1 MTISANGA
9 ARRLLSVDQA
19 CHQLGGISRSMLYNL
34 INRGD
39 LERVKVGNRALI
51 THESIAA
58 YVARRLWAT
67 VVLRPT
73 VARGRGSRAPARSP
87 R

>member
-39 LERVKVGNRALI
+39 LERVKVGNRAFI
-51 THESIAA
+51 PQSSIDQF
-58 YVARRLWAT
+58 VAGLSEA
-67 VVLRPT
+67 
-73 VARGRGSRAPARSP
+73 
-87 R
+87 